1 MNAAHHHQLISHTR
15 RQSRKLSPPAAQ
27 RPYGQYEEPSP
38 PYTTASSNYTTN
50 DPLEPSPA
58 KRPRLSGPGNSE
70 VSNETAARAMAKT
83 GAAGANKPS
92 TSSSADSSASRPQP
106 RRGSAE
112 GAGDGKA
119 PIPAGAAGA
128 KSRRVRTGCLT
139 CRERHLK
146 CDEGLPDCVNCRKS
160 NRECKRGIRLNFID
174 TQCKDPP
181 FIPPTLEWS
190 GMSERARETTC
201 VNGELFNEK
210 RVILTAGTTY
220 SPVSGR
226 IEADSLRVSRRT
238 WEIRQV

>member
-58 KRPRLSGPGNSE
+58 KRPRLSGPDNSE
-70 VSNETAARAMAKT
+70 VSSETAARAMAKT
-83 GAAGANKPS
+83 GAASAKPS
-92 TSSSADSSASRPQP
+92 TSGGAASSASRPEP

-112 GAGDGKA
+112 GAGEGKA
-119 PIPAGAAGA
+119 PIPAGAAGT

-160 NRECKRGIRLNFID
+160 NRECKRGVRLNFID

-190 GMSERARETTC
+190 GMSERARERR
-201 VNGELFNEK
+201 GE
-210 RVILTAGTTY
+210 RGAVQ
-220 SPVSGR
+220 R
-226 IEADSLRVSRRT
+226 EARDTNRGNHLQSSFRT
-238 WEIRQV
+238 NQG